1 MAGQAEVIFSAEGGE
16 QLPEKT
22 GQQIPLEESGLTG
35 WVIRNQRGL
44 VIDDLQ
50 EEPLPAV
57 PRPGGEAY
65 LSWLGVPLMSGEE
78 VLGAITVDA
87 VDPGLFTERH
97 RKLLES
103 VAAQVAISVQNQRLF
118 QEAERRLSTLQG
130 LRSVDRAISNS
141 LGLDVTLE
149 VLLDQTLAH
158 LQVDAAAVLLM
169 QPQLQAL
176 EYQAGKGFH
185 SGQIRETYLSLGEGY
200 AGRAALERAMVKVP
214 DLDQAAPPFT
224 RRELV
229 QTESFVSYY
238 VVPLVSK
245 GKIKGVLEVFQRS
258 PLQPDQ
264 EWFDLL
270 ETLAGQAA
278 IAVDSAQLFEELQRA
293 NMELIMAYD
302 RSLEGWARTL
312 ELRDLET
319 EGHSRRVTEM
329 TVRLAREMGV
339 RREKISDIYRG
350 ALLHDIG
357 KMGIPD
363 RILHKEGPL
372 DDEEWDL
379 MKTHPLL
386 AHELLSDIPYL
397 ENAVEIP
404 YSHHE
409 RWDGSGYPQGLEGE
423 QIPLAARIFA
433 VVDVW
438 DALKSERPYREAW
451 PEEKV
456 LDYLREQAG
465 QEFDPAVVEAF
476 LKLQDQPGLESGAQ

>member
-1 MAGQAEVIFSAEGGE
+1 
-16 QLPEKT
+16 
-22 GQQIPLEESGLTG
+22 
-35 WVIRNQRGL
+35 
-44 VIDDLQ
+44 
-50 EEPLPAV
+50 
-57 PRPGGEAY
+57 
-65 LSWLGVPLMSGEE
+65 
-78 VLGAITVDA
+78 VDA
-87 VDPGLFTERH
+87 ADPGLFTERH

-118 QEAERRLSTLQG
+118 QAAERRLSTLQG

-149 VLLDQTLAH
+149 ILLDQTLANLH
-158 LQVDAAAVLLM
+158 VDAAALLLM
-169 QPQLQAL
+169 HPQLQVL
-176 EYQAGKGFH
+176 EYQAGKGFNT
-185 SGQIRETYLSLGEGY
+185 GQIGNTHLTLGEGC
-200 AGRAALERAMVKVP
+200 AGRAALERTMVRVP

-339 RREKISDIYRG
+339 SQEKISDIYRG

-379 MKTHPLL
+379 MKTHPVL
-386 AHELLSDIPYL
+386 AYELLSDIPYL

-409 RWDGSGYPQGLEGE
+409 RWDGSGYPRGLEGE

-438 DALKSERPYREAW
+438 DALGSERPYREAW

-456 LDYLREQAG
+456 LEYLREQAG
-465 QEFDPAVVEAF
+465 QEFDPAVVKAF
-476 LKLQDQPGLESGAQ
+476 LKLLDQPGINSRAQ